1 MLDTLIINIPIH
13 DEFVQ
18 MTGNLKSIRGSV
30 EDYQIKA
37 VPSYVKKDIETGDL
51 TLGDS
56 YHPFESLPTS
66 HSGMAIKFY
75 AVNVANSNPYISL
88 NASVKILQGHNVYGG
103 ESVLNLAAEML
114 NLLNE
119 VYPAFYSCLN
129 IRGAT
134 IAKIDSTFSVSLP
147 SDSLVQP
154 CLRFLSNIGDGHRK
168 TDTQRDFYNTVYFGG
183 KTSRYG
189 GAKIYGKGHEL
200 KEEITKLQKSA
211 KLGNMQSIN
220 KLNVLNPV
228 LVDWSKT
235 LLRFEST
242 TKARQLARL
251 RYPTNLWDFINYQ
264 RDEDKDV
271 LTRLWRYWFDPILN
285 ILKGDIMPDID
296 DSKMLNLCRSELM
309 TYTNS
314 GKATFTNA
322 NNTYNFWVL
331 LKRDGYDSVKSRYNR
346 RTFDRNVKNL
356 VDLGFSK
363 SVLQNLS
370 LETVKAVPV
379 AEMVKMDF
387 TKQFPDEYEPI
398 ISEHI
403 YKFAKYLNGGT
414 IESNKFHNLYDLDGN
429 LLPQSKSTTKGKLK

>member
-1 MLDTLIINIPIH
+1 MLDTLIINVPIH

-18 MTGNLKSIRGSV
+18 MNGNLKSIKGAV
-30 EDYQIKA
+30 EDYQIRA
-37 VPSYVKKDIETGDL
+37 VPSYVKKDLNTGEL

-103 ESVLNLAAEML
+103 ESVLNLSSEML

-134 IAKIDSTFSVSLP
+134 IAKIDSTYSVSLP
-147 SDSLVQP
+147 SELLVQP
-154 CLRFLSNIGDGHRK
+154 CLRFLGNVGDGHRK
-168 TDTQRDFYNTVYFGG
+168 SDTQRDFYNTVYFGG
-183 KTSRYG
+183 RTSRYG

-211 KLGNMQSIN
+211 KLGNTQSIN
-220 KLNVLNPV
+220 KLKVLNPS
-228 LVDWSKT
+228 LLDWSKT

-264 RDEDKDV
+264 RDENKNV
-271 LTRLWRYWFDPILN
+271 LKKLWRYWFDPILS

-296 DSKMLNLCRSELM
+296 DSEVYDLCKANLMS
-309 TYTNS
+309 YTKT
-314 GKATFTNA
+314 GKVSYTKA
-322 NNTYNFWVL
+322 NNAYNFYIL
-331 LKRDGYDSVKSRYNR
+331 LKRDGYEAVKSRYQR
-346 RTFDRNVKNL
+346 RAFDINVQNL
-356 VDLGFSK
+356 TALGYGK
-363 SVLQNLS
+363 AVLQNLS
-370 LETVKAVPV
+370 LDTVKAVPV
-379 AEMVKMDF
+379 SEMVKMDF

-414 IESNKFHNLYDLDGN
+414 IEFNKFHNLYDLDGK
-429 LLPQSKSTTKGKLK
+429 LLPQAKSNTKGKL

>member
-1 MLDTLIINIPIH
+1 MLDTLIINVPIH

-18 MTGNLKSIRGSV
+18 MTGNLKSIKGAV

-37 VPSYVKKDIETGDL
+37 VPSYVKKDLETGNL

-103 ESVLNLAAEML
+103 ESVLNLASEML

-119 VYPAFYSCLN
+119 VYPAFYACLN

-147 SDSLVQP
+147 SELLVQP

-168 TDTQRDFYNTVYFGG
+168 SDTQRDFYNTVYFGG

-220 KLNVLNPV
+220 KLKVLNPV

-271 LTRLWRYWFDPILN
+271 LTKLWRYWFDPILS

-314 GKATFTNA
+314 GRASFTNA

-331 LKRDGYDSVKSRYNR
+331 LKRDGYESVKSRYNR

-370 LETVKAVPV
+370 LETIKSVPV
-379 AEMVKMDF
+379 SEMVKMDF
-387 TKQFPDEYEPI
+387 TKQFPDKYEPI

-414 IESNKFHNLYDLDGN
+414 IKSNKFHNLYDLDGK
-429 LLPQSKSTTKGKLK
+429 LLPQAKSNTKGKL

>member
-18 MTGNLKSIRGSV
+18 VNGNLKSIRGSV

-37 VPSYVKKDIETGDL
+37 VPAYVKKDIETGDL

-66 HSGMAIKFY
+66 HGGMAIKFY
-75 AVNVANSNPYISL
+75 AVNVANSNPYIAL

-103 ESVLNLAAEML
+103 ESVLNLASEML
-114 NLLNE
+114 NLLND
-119 VYPAFYSCLN
+119 VYPAFYACLN
-129 IRGAT
+129 VRAAS

-147 SDSLVQP
+147 SESLVQP
-154 CLRFLSNIGDGHRK
+154 CLRFLSNIGEGHRK
-168 TDTQRDFYNTVYFGG
+168 NDTQRDFYNTVYFGG

-189 GAKIYGKGHEL
+189 GCKIYGKGHEL

-211 KLGNMQSIN
+211 KLGNMQAQS
-220 KLNVLNPV
+220 KLNILNPE
-228 LVDWSKT
+228 LVEWSKT
-235 LLRFEST
+235 LLRFESS

-264 RDEDKDV
+264 NNEDKSV
-271 LTRLWRYWFDPILN
+271 LNKLWRYWFDPILS

-296 DSKMLNLCRSELM
+296 DTKMLDLCRSELM
-309 TYTNS
+309 TYTKS
-314 GKATFTNA
+314 GRLSYTKA
-322 NNTYNFWVL
+322 NNVYNFWVL

-346 RTFDRNVKNL
+346 RTFDENVQNL
-356 VDLGFSK
+356 TKLGFSK

-370 LETVKAVPV
+370 LETIEKVPV
-379 AEMVKMDF
+379 SEMVKMDF
-387 TKQFPDEYEPI
+387 SKQFPDRYEPI

-403 YKFAKYLNGGT
+403 YKFAKYLIGGT
-414 IESNKFHNLYDLDGN
+414 IEPSKFTKLYGLDGK
-429 LLPQSKSTTKGKLK
+429 LLPQPKK